1 MRMLSYGCSLRHPLD
16 LLILLTMLVLYL
28 PGCDYGRMKED
39 EAINTYQTSLPDM
52 PLKTIPTVDGI
63 ERLKEAVPRDL
74 NNPLPRS
81 QGIVER
87 GKERYGFYCLQCH
100 GPTGNGFG
108 SVGQSFAPL
117 PTDLTTSYV
126 QKQRDGELY
135 AKIGLGFRRHP
146 PMATTV
152 SEEDRWAII
161 HYLRSLSP
169 ARKVSWLPAE

>member
-1 MRMLSYGCSLRHPLD
+1 MRISECFCRPRQCFD
-16 LLILLTMLVLYL
+16 LLILLILAVTCL

>member
-1 MRMLSYGCSLRHPLD
+1 MRMLPYGCRSRHRLD
-16 LLILLTMLVLYL
+16 LLILLTILVLYL

-39 EAINTYQTSLPDM
+39 EAINTYQTSLPEM
-52 PLKTIPTVDGI
+52 PFKTIPTTDGI

-74 NNPLPRS
+74 KNPLPRS
-81 QGIVER
+81 QGIMDR
-87 GKERYGFYCLQCH
+87 GKEQYGFYCLQCH

-117 PTDLTTSYV
+117 PTNLTTSYV
-126 QKQRDGELY
+126 QKQKDGELY

-146 PMATTV
+146 PMVTTV

-161 HYLRSLSP
+161 HYLRSLNP
-169 ARKVSWLPAE
+169 ARKLSLLSDE

>member
-1 MRMLSYGCSLRHPLD
+1 MRMPGCVCRRRHRLD
-16 LLILLTMLVLYL
+16 LLILLIMFLLYL

-52 PLKTIPTVDGI
+52 PPKTIPTVDGI

-74 NNPLPRS
+74 RNPLPRT
-81 QGIVER
+81 QQVVER

-100 GPTGNGFG
+100 GLSGNGFG
-108 SVGQSFAPL
+108 TVGQSFAPL
-117 PTDLTTSYV
+117 PTDLTGSYA
-126 QKQRDGELY
+126 QKQSDGGLY

-169 ARKVSWLPAE
+169 ARKASLLPSE